1 MSKITP
7 LRHGRTQWDA
17 MVEAT
22 SEGRFRT
29 TRLAMLIFVRYWPT
43 TGIGGG
49 TLFAVYKLIETLSHG
64 H

>member
-7 LRHGRTQWDA
+7 SRHGRTQWDA
-17 MVEAT
+17 MAEAT
-22 SEGRFRT
+22 SEGRT
-29 TRLAMLIFVRYWPT
+29 TRLATLIFVRYWPT

-49 TLFAVYKLIETLSHG
+49 TLFVVYKIIETLSHG